1 MYSLN
6 FVRLLKK
13 EQKGKMKKFYK
24 WFGSISSWLVPAA
37 YYALYIS
44 YFVTS
49 ASYDANVG
57 NEAQHQI
64 RNRQSNILQKT
75 LGYFSSV
82 TNIISCVIMVLVV
95 KSAIKLIESFKA
107 FEQHQSEF
115 QKKIK
120 LNVLVTVIHI
130 SLIFLYT
137 ILRLLVNNFF

>member
-6 FVRLLKK
+6 FVRLLKNG
-13 EQKGKMKKFYK
+13 QKGKIKKFYK

-44 YFVTS
+44 YFLTS

-57 NEAQHQI
+57 NVAQHQI

-75 LGYFSSV
+75 LSYFSSI

-95 KSAIKLIESFKA
+95 KSAFRLIESFKA
-107 FEQHQSEF
+107 FEQHDSEF

-120 LNVLVTVIHI
+120 LNVLVTLIHI